1 MDSNV
6 FCTIESVPLGICD
19 DVKRGVPIFQICQAL
34 GIDYTE
40 QVVILRKSSLF
51 SPAMYTENV
60 CGVDGCGRWLQQ
72 TVCLPID
79 YVLGWIVSIN
89 LTNST
94 RSNAEFLRELCYKAF
109 ADLLKDSPKGGS
121 STFEKEIALLNEQV
135 QALKSIDYHEGAIE
149 KLKSRVEEID
159 DEIFKV
165 RKKRNEVIEVPT
177 D

>member
-1 MDSNV
+1 MDSYV

-40 QVVILRKSSLF
+40 QVVILRESSLF

-94 RSNAEFLRELCYKAF
+94 RSNAEFLRELCYKEF
-109 ADLLKDSPKGGS
+109 ADLLKDSPKGG
-121 STFEKEIALLNEQV
+121 FRHLKRRLLC
-135 QALKSIDYHEGAIE
+135 LM
-149 KLKSRVEEID
+149 SRC
-159 DEIFKV
+159 
-165 RKKRNEVIEVPT
+165 RL
-177 D
+177 